1 MPHPH
6 ARFDHDFEGNPFTH
20 CKLCEK
26 DLRSTDEPYFV
37 EKALKPGDVI
47 FEYAMCM
54 SCIEEMR
61 GIWSVESAKALE
73 NYFNQHEGFKNY
85 IQRRNAGMP
94 ADLEHCAFTGKAVAT
109 MREFQ
114 IVAAFRL
121 GQMVDE
127 IFPYAIGEETLEEIQ
142 GLLSKETL
150 GNLDDLG
157 EKLFDWPPD
166 LQGLKPRPIPVF

>member
-6 ARFDHDFEGNPFTH
+6 AHFEYDFEGEPFTH

-54 SCIEEMR
+54 ACVEDMR
-61 GIWSVESAKALE
+61 SAWSAHSVQAMEQ
-73 NYFNQHEGFKNY
+73 FFGTHEGFRQY
-85 IQRRNAGMP
+85 VQRRNAGAP
-94 ADLEHCAFTGKAVAT
+94 PDLEHCAFTGKPVAA
-109 MREFQ
+109 MREYQ

-121 GQMVDE
+121 GMMVEE

-142 GLLSKETL
+142 SLLSKETL

-166 LQGLKPRPIPVF
+166 LQGLKPRPIPIF